1 MLGGIQHQFIPD
13 LFSKGLVG
21 SGLIDRLLFT
31 NNITRNSIVSRKK
44 IDDHILGRYGDTIQ
58 NLLEYKKQSE
68 DPDEKVR
75 EHRIHYT
82 QEAKDLLFDYTQKFE
97 YEKMNAKSPLK
108 EYYSKLI
115 IYLHKLIIICFLMK
129 HSEDRTFKSY
139 IDKETVLLA
148 VDLVE
153 FYLLNFKTLIS
164 NHGTTE
170 VDKSDI
176 ISLAKR
182 NKASQ
187 KSAGEVLGLS
197 KGQVSKLWNKA

>member
-1 MLGGIQHQFIPD
+1 
-13 LFSKGLVG
+13 
-21 SGLIDRLLFT
+21 
-31 NNITRNSIVSRKK
+31 
-44 IDDHILGRYGDTIQ
+44 
-58 NLLEYKKQSE
+58 
-68 DPDEKVR
+68 
-75 EHRIHYT
+75 
-82 QEAKDLLFDYTQKFE
+82 
-97 YEKMNAKSPLK
+97 
-108 EYYSKLI
+108 
-115 IYLHKLIIICFLMK
+115 MK
-129 HSEDRTFKSY
+129 HSEEKTFKSY
-139 IDKETVLLA
+139 IDRETVLLA